1 MYKIATLLNNVVI
14 HVGEYNGIP
23 VFSTPLVTIDV
34 TNYSGEVKEGFTYD
48 VENNEFTEAENP
60 TQEPEPEPIEPQ
72 PTIEEIQTQTLLNT
86 EYLVIMSELT
96 NL

>member
-1 MYKIATLLNNVVI
+1 MYKVATVLNNIVI
-14 HVGEYNGIP
+14 HIGEYSMIP
-23 VFSTPLVTIDV
+23 VFSPPILVIDI
-34 TNYSGEVKEGFTYD
+34 TDHEGEVKEGFTYD

-60 TQEPEPEPIEPQ
+60 TQEPEPEPETQ